1 MGARASLRSGV
12 GGAEHPPSRGCLPN
26 AVQRARGQIIS
37 KRQLCARAMQQM
49 HDKLGIA
56 STSCFGCQEFYAPQF
71 GYPPDVP
78 T

>member
-1 MGARASLRSGV
+1 MGVRASLRSGV
-12 GGAEHPPSRGCLPN
+12 GGLSTPSRGWLPN
-26 AVQRARGQIIS
+26 AVQRARGLIIS

-49 HDKLGIA
+49 HDMLGIA
-56 STSCFGCQEFYAPQF
+56 STFRFGCQEFYAPQF